1 MVGAFQVALVVKN
14 LPANAEDL
22 RDAGLIP
29 GSGRSPGRE
38 HRGMRNLVPRPEM
51 EPRPPVSGA
60 RVSAT
65 GPPGKSPQPNFR
77 TFTPKQFHSHLQP
90 QATNHLLSVLTEL
103 SFLDISC
110 KWIHT
115 LFDLCDWLLFN
126 YVPSVDTLF
135 SFITSSVS
143 LYGSTA
149 SV

>member
-1 MVGAFQVALVVKN
+1 MVKN

-110 KWIHT
+110 KWSHALCGLCVCFFSFSRVSWRFFHVVAGST
-115 LFDLCDWLLFN
+115 LFFFIAEKYIPLCGL
-126 YVPSVDTLF
+126 
-135 SFITSSVS
+135 
-143 LYGSTA
+143 
-149 SV
+149 